1 LLVKSEIRDRLTTFI
16 DNNFVKDSGITL
28 GDNTSFLDEAIIDS
42 TGVLELVAFL
52 EESFK
57 FRVEDEEI
65 MPDNLDSIDKLVVFV
80 EKKLA
85 SIN

>member
-1 LLVKSEIRDRLTTFI
+1 MLVKSEIRDRLTTFI

-28 GDNTSFLDEAIIDS
+28 SDNSSFLDEAIIDS